1 MAKNLVH
8 SFYYILYQP
17 KGVPTSR
24 NNFFGTGGT
33 FLFLND
39 RIYSYTKKAIWHL
52 AIWQNWCFGHIFRA
66 LISSEKNLPLSFHR
80 ITIWQFDKEGVNESH
95 SKLHKTWSLCNII
108 LLFWPAYIW
117 RIFLEKKNANGCF
130 VFRWQCAEFFFS
142 KIIRQMKA
150 GQNNKYDITDS
161 RSCAG
166 LVSHV
171 ISKVQ
176 LIWKC
181 PFDVFK
187 LTKKTNEIFVKIFA
201 LASKKRPNQKNKGT
215 LYH

>member
-1 MAKNLVH
+1 M
-8 SFYYILYQP
+8 F
-17 KGVPTSR
+17 
-24 NNFFGTGGT
+24 T
-33 FLFLND
+33 FQFLND
-39 RIYSYTKKAIWHL
+39 KIYSYTKKAIWHL

-117 RIFLEKKNANGCF
+117 RIFLEKKNGNGCF

-150 GQNNKYDITDS
+150 GQNNKYDITKAS
-161 RSCAG
+161 G
-166 LVSHV
+166 LVQVWSHLMNF
-171 ISKVQ
+171 SKTLAFLCRHNTDEKININKDFFMIQ
-176 LIWKC
+176 HPWKQTAYGET
-181 PFDVFK
+181 F
-187 LTKKTNEIFVKIFA
+187 FA
-201 LASKKRPNQKNKGT
+201 SFGQNFFCSFNSKE
-215 LYH
+215 LE